1 LTWKANGKR
10 VQQQVSVFLWL
21 DISVICKR
29 LSRSEQIRS
38 ISKKVSSLVDKK
50 ILSFFTDVEM
60 Y

>member
-1 LTWKANGKR
+1 LTWKGNSRR

-38 ISKKVSSLVDKK
+38 ISQRFLPWVDKK